1 MNLHRALLLLH
12 RWAGLVLGVVF
23 VVLGI
28 TGSILSFQREID
40 AALNP
45 ALFHASGPPDPAI
58 SFSAVQRI
66 AEAEMGHPAG
76 TIRPPD
82 QVWPVWV
89 VSPPR
94 GLRGAMTAYIDPA
107 SGAVLGRRDTSASF
121 IGITRQLHETL
132 LLRPWFGRDAV
143 GWLGLLLLVMA
154 LSGIW
159 VWWPR
164 GGQGGLLRLLIRL
177 RRKPTLILHLDLHR
191 LVGIWMALVLAV
203 VAFSGVAI
211 IFPGW
216 FRPLLGI
223 SQPVPPALMPRREPP
238 LLDADAAAAAARA
251 HAPGEVI
258 TAIQLPSRQRPAW
271 TVMLRAEDSDPEFRV
286 RSIITLD
293 PWTGA
298 VLEDRS
304 PRSRSTAE
312 EALALQ
318 RWLHGGA
325 PLGMPGR
332 LLVFLSGLTMP
343 LLFVTGLSA
352 WLLRRRN
359 LRRLSLS
366 ARDAATAF
374 PRRPA

>member
-1 MNLHRALLLLH
+1 
-12 RWAGLVLGVVF
+12 
-23 VVLGI
+23 
-28 TGSILSFQREID
+28 
-40 AALNP
+40 
-45 ALFHASGPPDPAI
+45 
-58 SFSAVQRI
+58 
-66 AEAEMGHPAG
+66 
-76 TIRPPD
+76 
-82 QVWPVWV
+82 
-89 VSPPR
+89 
-94 GLRGAMTAYIDPA
+94 
-107 SGAVLGRRDTSASF
+107 
-121 IGITRQLHETL
+121 
-132 LLRPWFGRDAV
+132 
-143 GWLGLLLLVMA
+143 
-154 LSGIW
+154 
-159 VWWPR
+159 
-164 GGQGGLLRLLIRL
+164 
-177 RRKPTLILHLDLHR
+177 
-191 LVGIWMALVLAV
+191 
-203 VAFSGVAI
+203 
-211 IFPGW
+211 
-216 FRPLLGI
+216 
-223 SQPVPPALMPRREPP
+223 LMPRREPP

>member
-1 MNLHRALLLLH
+1 MTARFFLLLH
-12 RWAGLVLGVVF
+12 RWAGLVLGVALL
-23 VVLGI
+23 VLGV

-45 ALFHASGPPDPAI
+45 ALFRASGPPDPAL

-66 AEAEMGHPAG
+66 AEAETGHPAG

-82 QVWPVWV
+82 SVWPVWV

-94 GLRGAMTAYIDPA
+94 GLRGAVTAYIDPA

-143 GWLGLLLLVMA
+143 GWLGLLLLLMS

-159 VWWPR
+159 LWWPR
-164 GGQGGLLRLLIRL
+164 GGQGGILRLLVRL
-177 RRKPTLILHLDLHR
+177 RRRPALILNLDLHR
-191 LVGIWMALVLAV
+191 LAGIWMALVLAV

-211 IFPGW
+211 VFPGW
-216 FRPLLGI
+216 FRPLLGL
-223 SQPVPPALMPRREPP
+223 SRPAPLALTPRREPP

-251 HAPGEVI
+251 QAPGEVI
-258 TAIQLPSRQRPAW
+258 TAIQPPSRQRPAW
-271 TVMLRAEDSDPEFRV
+271 TVMLRPEGSDPEFRV
-286 RSIITLD
+286 RSSITLD
-293 PWTGA
+293 PWSGA

-304 PRSRSTAE
+304 PRSRAAAE

-325 PLGMPGR
+325 LLGLPGR
-332 LLVFLSGLTMP
+332 LLVFLSGLAMP
-343 LLFVTGLSA
+343 LLFVTGLAA
-352 WLLRRRN
+352 WLIRRRN
-359 LRRLSLS
+359 RRRLTLP
-366 ARDAATAF
+366 ARNAATAF